1 MSDGSSDLF
10 YNVQFSREFSI
21 NGQSNIIDKMIINE
35 NLVNESLSDETT
47 DTTTHIHQEWDED
60 KICSFNICPIIV
72 GIFASL
78 VATIGI
84 YILVQYL

>member
-10 YNVQFSREFSI
+10 YNVQFSRELSI
-21 NGQSNIIDKMIINE
+21 NGQSNIINEMIINE
-35 NLVNESLSDETT
+35 KFVNESLSDETT
-47 DTTTHIHQEWDED
+47 DSKPNIHQEWDDD
-60 KICSFNICPIIV
+60 KICSIDICPIIT

-78 VATIGI
+78 VITIVI

>member
-21 NGQSNIIDKMIINE
+21 NGQSNIINEMRINE
-35 NLVNESLSDETT
+35 NLVNESLSDETP

-60 KICSFNICPIIV
+60 KICAFNICPIITGV
-72 GIFASL
+72 FASL

-84 YILVQYL
+84 YIVVQYL

>member
-1 MSDGSSDLF
+1 
-10 YNVQFSREFSI
+10 
-21 NGQSNIIDKMIINE
+21 MIINE
-35 NLVNESLSDETT
+35 NLVNESLSDETK
-47 DTTTHIHQEWDED
+47 DIHQEWDED

-84 YILVQYL
+84 YILLRYI

>member
-10 YNVQFSREFSI
+10 YNVKFSREFSI
-21 NGQSNIIDKMIINE
+21 NGQNNIINEMIINE

-47 DTTTHIHQEWDED
+47 DSNTSIQPDIFEED
-60 KICSFNICPIIV
+60 ICYINVCPIIV

-78 VATIGI
+78 VVTIGI
-84 YILVQYL
+84 YILLRYI

>member
-1 MSDGSSDLF
+1 MSDGSSELF

-21 NGQSNIIDKMIINE
+21 NGQNNIINEMIINE

-47 DTTTHIHQEWDED
+47 DINQEWDED

-72 GIFASL
+72 GVFASL

-84 YILVQYL
+84 YILVRYL

>member
-10 YNVQFSREFSI
+10 YNVKFSREFSI
-21 NGQSNIIDKMIINE
+21 NGQSNIIGEMVINE

-47 DTTTHIHQEWDED
+47 DIHQEWDED
-60 KICSFNICPIIV
+60 KICSFNIYPIITGV
-72 GIFASL
+72 FASL